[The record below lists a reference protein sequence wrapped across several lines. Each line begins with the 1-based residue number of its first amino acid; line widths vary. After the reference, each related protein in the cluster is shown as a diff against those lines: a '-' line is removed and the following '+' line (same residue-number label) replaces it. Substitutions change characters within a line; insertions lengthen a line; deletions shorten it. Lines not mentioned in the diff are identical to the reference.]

1 MSKVIAIANQ
11 KGGVGKTTTAL
22 NLGAALAEQRYKVL
36 LIDADPQG
44 SLTLS
49 CGFNPDAL
57 ESERTLF
64 AALSAVLRGD
74 DEPGL
79 ADIIASTQAGVDLAP
94 TNIELSQADID
105 FQKEPLGV
113 FALRDAV
120 EPLRGSYDF
129 ILVDT
134 PPNLATLTLNSLAA
148 ADSVV
153 VPVQADYLA
162 MKGLGLLLQTVAKV
176 QRRINK
182 RLYVEGVLLTMV
194 DPRTAHARDVVDIT
208 RKQLSDTDI
217 PIFKTVI
224 KSSVRVK
231 EAPVAG
237 LSVIAYARNS
247 AGAQAYRDLAKEV
260 LR

>member
-1 MSKVIAIANQ
+1 VAKVIAIANQ

-22 NLGAALAEQRYKVL
+22 NLGAALVEELYKVL

-49 CGFNPDAL
+49 CGINPDVL
-57 ESERTLF
+57 ETERTLF
-64 AALSAVLRGD
+64 GALSAVIRGD
-74 DEPGL
+74 ERPAL
-79 ADIIASTQAGVDLAP
+79 TEIIANAPAGPDIAP

-113 FALRDAV
+113 FALRDAL
-120 EPLRGSYDF
+120 EPLRENYDF

-148 ADSVV
+148 ADSVI

-162 MKGLGLLLQTVAKV
+162 MKGLGLLLQTVNKV

-194 DPRTAHARDVVDIT
+194 DPRTAHARDVIDIT
-208 RKQLSDTDI
+208 RKQLSNTDI

-224 KSSVRVK
+224 KSSVRIK

-237 LSVIAYARNS
+237 LSVITYARNS
-247 AGAQAYRDLAKEV
+247 AGAQAYRDLAREV